1 MKYGMSGIKFKQPSG
16 SFHNKLKSKFMIC
29 RGWCRSN
36 DVEILKTSQ
45 QQDDRVIA
53 RLGFLK
59 ILCKLE
65 AFFSMAQILEIQ
77 MEKYIFCDFVV
88 LSLQFHCYW
97 FPWLI
102 KACM

>member
-1 MKYGMSGIKFKQPSG
+1 
-16 SFHNKLKSKFMIC
+16 MIC

-59 ILCKLE
+59 ILCKPE

-77 MEKYIFCDFVV
+77 MEKYKT
-88 LSLQFHCYW
+88 LKMETS
-97 FPWLI
+97 
-102 KACM
+102 

>member
-1 MKYGMSGIKFKQPSG
+1 
-16 SFHNKLKSKFMIC
+16 MIC

-65 AFFSMAQILEIQ
+65 AFFQWHRS
-77 MEKYIFCDFVV
+77 
-88 LSLQFHCYW
+88 
-97 FPWLI
+97 
-102 KACM
+102 

>member
-1 MKYGMSGIKFKQPSG
+1 
-16 SFHNKLKSKFMIC
+16 MIC

-65 AFFSMAQILEIQ
+65 AFFNGTDLRNTNGKIYFFVIL
-77 MEKYIFCDFVV
+77 
-88 LSLQFHCYW
+88 
-97 FPWLI
+97 
-102 KACM
+102 

>member
-1 MKYGMSGIKFKQPSG
+1 
-16 SFHNKLKSKFMIC
+16 MIC

-65 AFFSMAQILEIQ
+65 AFFFNGTDLRNTNGKIYFL
-77 MEKYIFCDFVV
+77 
-88 LSLQFHCYW
+88 
-97 FPWLI
+97 
-102 KACM
+102 